1 MEKFLSPETI
11 YSGLKNKEIDRAIA
25 VDQLISLIEVSNN
38 PKTRSESIS
47 ILNKLNVSEPKI
59 FKVIENSLLSDESPT
74 VRNAA
79 VNLIG
84 CHFLKE
90 GIDTLTWVIQHDK
103 SPLAIKAII
112 DLNLDLANTHL
123 KSLNKELNEYL
134 AKIALIVGIVSNE
147 AKFILDL
154 EALFAQS
161 EENYVLELTSYQ
173 FYTKL
178 IDSKLGEFWLTIKNK
193 HIESLS
199 FNYFNWRYVKRN
211 PGLFNSISNL
221 QDPVVYLNLLGKIY
235 SLYNKNLKIPESI
248 SLLTK
253 LRKLNLSKNFIIK
266 LPKSMFLL
274 SNLIYLDLSYNMLDE
289 IPEEITNLKSLNSL
303 HIQNNHISKIPKIIS
318 EYLGK
323 LSTYKI

>member
-38 PKTRSESIS
+38 PKTRSESITV
-47 ILNKLNVSEPKI
+47 LNQLKIHDPKL
-59 FKVIENSLLSDESPT
+59 FKVIESSLLSDEDPY
-74 VRNAA
+74 VRRSA
-79 VNLIG
+79 VDLIG
-84 CHFLKE
+84 HQFLKE
-90 GIDTLTWVIQHDK
+90 GLDILTWVVQHEK
-103 SPLAIKAII
+103 SPLVLKAIF
-112 DLNLDLANTHL
+112 DLNLDLTNTRF

-134 AKIALIVGIVSNE
+134 AKIALVVGIVSNE

-199 FNYFNWRYVKRN
+199 FNFFNWNYVKQN

-221 QDPVVYLNLLGKIY
+221 QDPVIYLNLLGKIY

-289 IPEEITNLKSLNSL
+289 IPEEITNLKSLTSL
-303 HIQNNHISKIPKIIS
+303 RIQNNQISKIPKEVS
-318 EYLGK
+318 EYLDK